1 MAEVPAMPF
10 ACGEIAWVPAYDVQ
24 VSTLN
29 NVVDTRL
36 VISANRNAASQM

>member
-24 VSTLN
+24 VSTPN
-29 NVVDTRL
+29 DIADTHL
-36 VISANRNAASQM
+36 VILAKTDAVSQM